1 MVKKPLKPL
10 IFLCIIRGMEV
21 YVLHLDTLRPRLE
34 EALVLLSPR
43 RRDKALRRR
52 SETPRL
58 QSVGAGLLLRRF
70 FGPEDPAVLPG
81 GKPYYPGGP
90 CFSLTHSGALAAI
103 ALAESDVGLDAE
115 RIAPASE
122 AVKRRVLDEKELA
135 WLRGQG
141 PEGFAFLWTRK
152 EAALKCL
159 GTGVDRPLASV
170 NVLSAGPL
178 LLDGRALALHSMRS
192 GDYMLSAASEKD
204 AVFTPQVLTAEELL
218 RMI

>member
-1 MVKKPLKPL
+1 
-10 IFLCIIRGMEV
+10 MEV

-34 EALVLLSPR
+34 EALGLLSPLR
-43 RRDKALRRR
+43 REKALRRR

-81 GKPYYPGGP
+81 GKPYYPGKQP
-90 CFSLTHSGALAAI
+90 FSLTHSGELAAI
-103 ALAESDVGLDAE
+103 ALAESDVGLDAQAV
-115 RIAPASE
+115 APVSE
-122 AVKRRVLDEKELA
+122 AVKRRVLDERELA
-135 WLRGQG
+135 WLREQG

-170 NVLSAGPL
+170 NVLPGGPL
-178 LLDGRALALHSMRS
+178 QLDGRALELHSVRFEN
-192 GDYMLSAASEKD
+192 YMLSAASEKD
-204 AVFTPQVLTAEELL
+204 AVFTPRVLTAEELL